1 MTYDLSAGFPAGR
14 RQNLLS
20 PIQFWPNRPF
30 GEDANLWEAVAL
42 RTLVA
47 SPSTPSPSPG
57 EKSSASQPAA
67 SPGTPRLLPAVT
79 HLT

>member
-1 MTYDLSAGFPAGR
+1 MTCDLGAGFPVGAGAGR

-20 PIQFWPNRPF
+20 PIQFRPNRPF

-47 SPSTPSPSPG
+47 SPSTLPPSPG
-57 EKSSASQPAA
+57 EKSSAGQPAA
-67 SPGTPRLLPAVT
+67 SRAPQDCCLP
-79 HLT
+79 